1 MAIFMCDFEFVEHKD
16 SGVFVAYPVGLGGAT
31 EGHGFDDAVYMAA
44 DWLRETALDFLM
56 RGEAWP
62 DLPLGTNATRGG
74 RMATLAIETS
84 LDRVPAVTAEEAA
97 RLLGVSNDRIDQLC
111 EAGHLDSWVV
121 NGTRMVRMESIED
134 RSEVEDREE
143 SPS

>member
-1 MAIFMCDFEFVEHKD
+1 
-16 SGVFVAYPVGLGGAT
+16 
-31 EGHGFDDAVYMAA
+31 MAA

-97 RLLGVSNDRIDQLC
+97 RLLGISNDRIDQLC